1 MALSR
6 PRSGLQITLSWAVMT
21 EIRFSDLTLSEPLM
35 SALEEMGYEHPT
47 PVQASAIPMAAT
59 GRDLLVQSQTGTG
72 KTAAFCIPLIESLE
86 SGKGIG
92 ALMLC
97 PTRELAKQVADEFD
111 RLSKFKNMRSVAIY
125 GGASMDKQI
134 AEMRFARVAVGT
146 PGRILDHLRRKTLRL
161 DDLQALVLDE
171 ADEMLSRGFAEE
183 LHNIMRF
190 VPEERQTL
198 LFSATVPEDIKRY
211 SKRYMKEPEF
221 LSLIEENVAADD
233 VTHNYYMISG
243 VGRCRDLCRVIEYE
257 DPESAIIF
265 TNTRKDTEVVARYLK
280 KKGYDAEFLNGDLP
294 QRTRE
299 RVMARTKEKN
309 LRFLVATDIAARGID
324 ISELSHVI
332 NYVLPESPEVYI
344 HRTGRTGRAGRKGTA
359 VSLIGP
365 REIGV
370 YYYLKRIYN
379 VALQERT
386 VPTEAEIELQRHEK
400 KTTDAATAILDSLAG
415 QTVAE
420 NFLSTAGRLLER
432 EDAIQLV
439 GALLHHFDNRGAA
452 APKGPVMGGMLE
464 DVPKPARIAPGSRA
478 QTISGV
484 ADRVAII
491 QSEFRGLPKD
501 KKPAATESAPA
512 TPSEPTPAK
521 SEPKKAEEPAKAEAA
536 ESDTATD
543 DTPKPRRS
551 RRRRRPSAEDA
562 AVEQVETAKEG
573 EPEPASEPEPE
584 PEVHAE
590 PASTPADDDDD
601 ALETVRLFLNIGKRD
616 NVKLDT
622 LRETLAEYAGLLP
635 EDLVDIRMLY
645 RHSYVMIDKEFADD
659 LLEAVNGEALGRK
672 VIRIEL
678 ARND

>member
-1 MALSR
+1 
-6 PRSGLQITLSWAVMT
+6 MT
-21 EIRFSDLTLSEPLM
+21 EIFFSDLTLSDPVM

-72 KTAAFCIPLIESLE
+72 KTAAFCIPLIESLD

-111 RLSKFKNMRSVAIY
+111 RLGKFKNMRSVAIY

-146 PGRILDHLRRKTLRL
+146 PGRVLDHLRRKTLRL
-161 DDLQALVLDE
+161 DDLKALVLDE

-190 VPEERQTL
+190 VPDERQTL
-198 LFSATVPEDIKRY
+198 LFSATIPEDIKRY
-211 SKRYMKEPEF
+211 AKRYMKEPEF

-233 VTHNYYMISG
+233 VTHNYYMING

-257 DPESAIIF
+257 QPGSAIIF
-265 TNTRKDTEVVARYLK
+265 TNTRKDTEIVARYLK

-415 QTVAE
+415 QTVAD
-420 NFLSTAGRLLER
+420 NFRSTAGRLLER
-432 EDAIQLV
+432 EDAIELV
-439 GALLHHFDNRGAA
+439 GALLHHFENRGKA
-452 APKGPVMGGMLE
+452 APKGPVMGGVLE
-464 DVPKPARIAPGSRA
+464 DVPKPERLAPGSRA

-501 KKPAATESAPA
+501 KAPEPKPAAPAVKEVDAPA
-512 TPSEPTPAK
+512 ETAAADAEVVAEPV
-521 SEPKKAEEPAKAEAA
+521 AEEAPAR
-536 ESDTATD
+536 
-543 DTPKPRRS
+543 KPRRT
-551 RRRRRPSAEDA
+551 RRRRREPE
-562 AVEQVETAKEG
+562 VETAP
-573 EPEPASEPEPE
+573 EPEAKAEPEPE
-584 PEVHAE
+584 PEIEAAPE
-590 PASTPADDDDD
+590 PEIEATPEPEVIEESVDTPSESSADAGADG
-601 ALETVRLFLNIGKRD
+601 ETVRLFLNIGKRD
-616 NVKLDT
+616 NVNVDE

-635 EDLVDIRMLY
+635 EDLFDIRILY

>member
-1 MALSR
+1 
-6 PRSGLQITLSWAVMT
+6 MT
-21 EIRFSDLTLSEPLM
+21 EIRFSDLTLSDPVM

-72 KTAAFCIPLIESLE
+72 KTAAFCIPLIERLA

-146 PGRILDHLRRKTLRL
+146 PGRVLDHLRRKTLRL

-190 VPEERQTL
+190 VPDERQTL

-211 SKRYMKEPEF
+211 AKRYMREPEF

-265 TNTRKDTEVVARYLK
+265 SNTRKDTEIVARYLK
-280 KKGYDAEFLNGDLP
+280 KKGYDAEYLNGDLP

-299 RVMARTKEKN
+299 RVMARMKDKN

-400 KTTDAATAILDSLAG
+400 KTTDAATTILDALAG
-415 QTVAE
+415 QTVADT
-420 NFLSTAGRLLER
+420 FRSTAARLLER
-432 EDAIQLV
+432 EDAIDLV
-439 GALLHHFDNRGAA
+439 GALLHHFENRGTAG
-452 APKGPVMGGMLE
+452 PKTPAMGGVLE
-464 DVPKPARIAPGSRA
+464 DVPKPARIAPGSRE

-501 KKPAATESAPA
+501 KKPKADTPAPTVKEAKVDAAPDAADTKVESAP
-512 TPSEPTPAK
+512 PQEPAAQ
-521 SEPKKAEEPAKAEAA
+521 KAEEKAPA
-536 ESDTATD
+536 
-543 DTPKPRRS
+543 KPRRS
-551 RRRRRPSAEDA
+551 RRRRRDPEPE
-562 AVEQVETAKEG
+562 VEVETAA
-573 EPEPASEPEPE
+573 EPEVPSVESEPEPE
-584 PEVHAE
+584 PEPAPETNDDAVVAE
-590 PASTPADDDDD
+590 EPEQSAADDG
-601 ALETVRLFLNIGKRD
+601 AETVRLFLNIGKRD
-616 NVKLDT
+616 NLSVDE
-622 LRETLAEYAGLLP
+622 LRETLAEFAGLLP
-635 EDLVDIRMLY
+635 EDLFDIRLLY
-645 RHSYVMIDKEFADD
+645 RHSYVVIDKEFADD